1 MYGQAENSFIDE
13 ISRLMNE
20 WIHES
25 SLKDI
30 TFKAIMVMSGL
41 LLQKPSR
48 KSKSNDHLKSLKN
61 QMKLWY
67 AGVIIELLK
76 QAETTHKDLRVSNA
90 PSTIGE
96 IPKKFTLEMR
106 KGNIN
111 SAIKLLADSMQNGIL
126 PFIK

>member
-48 KSKSNDHLKSLKN
+48 KSKSNDHLKSLEN

-76 QAETTHKDLRVSNA
+76 QAEAAHKDLRVSNA
-90 PSTIGE
+90 PSTTTE
-96 IPKKFTLEMR
+96 IPKKFTLKMR

-111 SAIKLLADSMQNGIL
+111 SAIKLLADSKQNGIL

>member
-48 KSKSNDHLKSLKN
+48 KSKSNDHLKSLEN

-76 QAETTHKDLRVSNA
+76 QAEATHKDLRVSNA

-111 SAIKLLADSMQNGIL
+111 ATGLE
-126 PFIK
+126 PRTT